1 VKTKGIK
8 LVRIYITFS
17 TLPVLLKACGKINK
31 EIKVIITILAQLSIW
46 DIVIKTAMVHTL
58 TYFVIGASAF
68 YFFNYSERHAST
80 ILRSFMRQSDDPL
93 VRAGPLFQPL
103 RGILFG
109 FIFYLLRDVFFL
121 ENNGW
126 LVIWATLVVIGIIST
141 FAPAP
146 GSIEGFIYTKL
157 TPNKSGIGGMVE
169 VLIQSFL
176 LSVIT
181 YYWVNHSE
189 LVWLNWVLGI
199 FFMISM
205 ALPILGLL
213 ANKKTASDKSLNR
226 LR

>member
-1 VKTKGIK
+1 
-8 LVRIYITFS
+8 
-17 TLPVLLKACGKINK
+17 
-31 EIKVIITILAQLSIW
+31 
-46 DIVIKTAMVHTL
+46 
-58 TYFVIGASAF
+58 
-68 YFFNYSERHAST
+68 
-80 ILRSFMRQSDDPL
+80 MRQSDDPL

-109 FIFYLLRDVFFL
+109 FIFYLLQDVFFL
-121 ENNGW
+121 ENDGW
-126 LVIWATLVVIGIIST
+126 LVIWATLIVIGIIST

-157 TPNKSGIGGMVE
+157 TPDKNGIGGMVE
-169 VLIQSFL
+169 VLTQSFL

-199 FFMISM
+199 LFIISM
-205 ALPILGLL
+205 FLPILGLL
-213 ANKKTASDKSLNR
+213 ASKKATNNNSLNR